1 MTLVIIQRLSHR
13 LNMHIFMAYM
23 AISDILS
30 SATLPMSIY
39 MGAAAAQ
46 IITLKDIWSTICII
60 KTYFDMLSFLGS
72 MLSYSMLSIDR

>member
-1 MTLVIIQRLSHR
+1 MV
-13 LNMHIFMAYM
+13 YM

-30 SATLPMSIY
+30 SATLPMAIY
-39 MGAAAAQ
+39 MGASAAQ
-46 IITLKDIWSTICII
+46 IITFKNHWDTICIT